1 MSPLITTIT
10 RVLSIIAVT
19 AVLVVLLTVML
30 GVSTFLFLAPELPKI
45 DDLNKVK
52 LTVPLRV
59 FSADNTLI
67 AEFGEKRR
75 SPLRYDQVPEN
86 LRRAFISSEDDR
98 FFDHVGFDYQGLMR
112 AVFVLVT
119 TGQRGQGG
127 STITMQLA
135 RNLFLTKKKTFKRK
149 LKEIFLAMKIERELT
164 KKQIL
169 ELYLNKIY
177 LGNRSYGVQAAAHV
191 YYGKSVDELSIAQMA
206 MIAGLPKAPSRYN
219 PIINPNRALIRR
231 NYVLK
236 RMHELGHID
245 TTQFENAKKETI
257 SSSLHA
263 LSPAVDAPYVAEMVR
278 QKLKERYGN
287 SAYEDGYSVYT
298 TINSVHQKAATEA
311 LRKTLLEYDR
321 RHGYKGSVSN
331 RPITAKTTD
340 TEKDRIINEFKN
352 VGHLRPGLVTKI
364 GEKSLTIY
372 LEYGVEIE
380 LDWDGIKWAR
390 KYISDDR
397 MGPELKNAG
406 EIVKL
411 GDVVYV
417 EPQPAGK
424 KWLLAQVPEVAG
436 AMVSVNPKDGAITSL
451 VGGFDFYHSKFN
463 RVIQAQRQ
471 PGSNF
476 KPFIYAAALDK
487 GYTPATLFNDTHVV
501 IDSRNME
508 KAWRPENSSRR
519 VYGPTRMRVALTKSR
534 NLVAIRILR
543 TIGIPY
549 AVEYAKKFGFTDSQ
563 LRNSRNFT
571 LALGSLSV
579 TPLQLA
585 SGYAT
590 FSNGGFRVAPYFISR
605 IEKDK
610 AGTIYKA
617 DPKLACPD
625 CVETSQEPD
634 EASKLA
640 PRIVSEQVAY
650 QMNSM
655 LRDVVKRGTGVRA
668 YNALKREDLAGKTGT
683 TNDQQDAWFSG
694 YTSYLVATAWVGFDK
709 IRPLGKR
716 EYGGRAALPMWVK
729 LMRVALKNK
738 PVVHPKMPSK
748 MVTVKIDPKTGLLAR
763 RSDPNAIDETFRE
776 DLVPKET
783 SNGFDS
789 MGGDSSGPSSD
800 SSGGT
805 SGSQSNDPLF

>member
-1 MSPLITTIT
+1 MSPLITTIS
-10 RVLSIIAVT
+10 RVLSIVAVT
-19 AVLVVLLTVML
+19 TVLVVLLTVMVA
-30 GVSTFLFLAPELPKI
+30 VSTFLLIAPELPKI
-45 DDLNKVK
+45 DDLHKVK

-86 LRRAFISSEDDR
+86 LRKAFISSEDDR
-98 FFDHVGFDYQGLMR
+98 FFEHMGFDYQGLVR
-112 AVFVLVT
+112 AFFVLVT
-119 TGQRGQGG
+119 TGRRGQGG

-149 LKEIFLAMKIERELT
+149 IKEIFLAMKIERELT

-191 YYGKSVDELSIAQMA
+191 YYGKSVDDLSIAQMA

-219 PIINPNRALIRR
+219 PIINPERALKRR

-236 RMHELGHID
+236 RMYELHHID
-245 TTQFENAKKETI
+245 STQYKNAKNEAIT
-257 SSSLHA
+257 SSLHA
-263 LSPAVDAPYVAEMVR
+263 LSPEVEAPYVAEMVR
-278 QKLKERYGN
+278 QEMKERYGTR
-287 SAYEDGYSVYT
+287 AYEDGYSVYT
-298 TINSVHQKAATEA
+298 TINARHQKAANKA
-311 LRKTLLEYDR
+311 LRKALLEYDR
-321 RHGYKGSVSN
+321 RHGYKGAVANHSISEQ
-331 RPITAKTTD
+331 TSL
-340 TEKDRIINEFKN
+340 TEKDDIIREYKN
-352 VGHLRPGLVTKI
+352 VGNLLPGLITEVK
-364 GEKSLTIY
+364 EKSVSVY
-372 LEYGVEIE
+372 LGDDFKVD
-380 LDWDGIKWAR
+380 LDWDGLKWA
-390 KYISDDR
+390 KQYIDDDR
-397 MGPELKNAG
+397 VGPALNNAG
-406 EIVKL
+406 EILKV

-424 KWLLAQVPEVAG
+424 KWLLAQIPEVAG
-436 AMVSVNPKDGAITSL
+436 AMVSVDPKSGAITSL

-463 RVIQAQRQ
+463 RVIQALRQ

-476 KPFIYAAALDK
+476 KPFIYAAALAK

-549 AVEYAKKFGFTDSQ
+549 AINYAKKFGFTEAQ
-563 LRNSRNFT
+563 LKSSRDYT

-585 SGYAT
+585 SGYAS
-590 FSNGGFRVAPYFISR
+590 FANGGFKVEPYFIAR

-610 AGTIYKA
+610 EGVIYKA
-617 DPKLACPD
+617 NPKMACNE
-625 CVETSQEPD
+625 CEVNNNVENAPNI
-634 EASKLA
+634 A
-640 PRIVSEQVAY
+640 PRIMSEQLAY

-655 LRDVVKRGTGVRA
+655 LRDVVKHGTGKKA
-668 YNALKREDLAGKTGT
+668 YAALKRDDLAGKTGT

-709 IRPLGKR
+709 VRSLGR
-716 EYGGRAALPMWVK
+716 YEYGSKAALPMWISLMAEAVK
-729 LMRVALKNK
+729 GK
-738 PVVHPKMPSK
+738 PVVLPKIPSK
-748 MVTVKIDPKTGLLAR
+748 MVTVKINPKTGLLAHS
-763 RSDPNAIDETFRE
+763 SDSTAIDETFRE
-776 DLVPKET
+776 EYVPKET
-783 SNGFDS
+783 SAGYDGAAGTAPGGNSDPYNE
-789 MGGDSSGPSSD
+789 GGD
-800 SSGGT
+800 T
-805 SGSQSNDPLF
+805 LF